1 MNKYLKNIGLKSR
14 LSSKNLFME
23 KIGEKAKFASLNL
36 SRLNI
41 SKKNSVLKQFSQYL
55 KANEQ
60 SILNANKKDIA
71 NAKSKKIKDSMI
83 ARLELSSKKISQIR
97 SSIDQIVKF
106 KDPTGKTL
114 SSWKR
119 PNGLIIKKVSI
130 PIGVIGIIYE
140 SRPNVTSDVSAL
152 CFKSGNVVILRGG
165 SEAFHSNKILAK
177 LFRKAL
183 KKKKCNENCVQFVQ
197 SKERRH
203 VDYLLSG
210 MKNYVDLIIPRGGKS
225 LVKKVLKKS
234 SVSIVGHYE
243 GLCHVFVDR
252 EADLSTAIKVV
263 KNSKMRNV
271 SICGAAETLLID
283 KMCLKTHCKPI
294 LDQLGTLGCKIIGDK
309 IIRKFISGKMKIATE
324 KDWKT
329 EYLSPTIS
337 VKSVNGV
344 EDAIN
349 HINKYGSSHTDS
361 IVTKNKKTAKK
372 FLSSINSSIA
382 VHNAS
387 TQFADG
393 GEFGFGAEVGISTN
407 KLHPRGPIGL
417 DQLTTYKYILEG
429 KGQIRK

>member
-1 MNKYLKNIGLKSR
+1 MP
-14 LSSKNLFME
+14 KNLYME
-23 KIGEKAKFASLNL
+23 KIGKKSKLASLKL
-36 SRLNI
+36 SGLNI
-41 SKKNSVLKQFSQYL
+41 DKKNSVLRKFKQYL
-55 KANEQ
+55 KINEKL
-60 SILNANKKDIA
+60 ILKANKKDISK
-71 NAKSKKIKDSMI
+71 AKYKKITDSMI
-83 ARLELSSKKISQIR
+83 DRLRLDSRKIAQIR
-97 SSIDQIVKF
+97 NSIDKIIKF

-119 PNGLIIKKVSI
+119 PNGLKIKKISI

-165 SEAFHSNKILAK
+165 SEAYYSNKILAK

-183 KKKKCNENCVQFVQ
+183 KSKKCDENCVQFIE
-197 SKERRH
+197 SKDRIH
-203 VDYLLSG
+203 VDYLLSR
-210 MKNYVDLIIPRGGKS
+210 MKDYIDLIIPRGGKS

-243 GLCHVFVDR
+243 GLCHVFIDR
-252 EADLSTAIKVV
+252 DSNLNIAIKVV

-283 KMCLKTHCKPI
+283 KKCLKTHCKPI
-294 LDQLGTLGCKIIGDK
+294 LNNLIKMGCKIIGDK
-309 IIRKFISGKMKIATE
+309 TVKKILSKKIKVASE
-324 KDWKT
+324 KDWKK
-329 EYLSPTIS
+329 EYLSPKIS

-344 EDAIN
+344 SEAIK

-372 FLSSINSSIA
+372 FLSGVKSSIA

-417 DQLTTYKYILEG
+417 DQLTSYKYILEG

>member
-1 MNKYLKNIGLKSR
+1 M
-14 LSSKNLFME
+14 SKNLFME

-41 SKKNSVLKQFSQYL
+41 SKKNSVLKQFRQYL
-55 KANEQ
+55 KANKQ
-60 SILNANKKDIA
+60 SILNANKKDVS
-71 NAKSKKIKDSMI
+71 NAKSKKIKNSMI
-83 ARLELSSKKISQIR
+83 NRLKLNSKKISQIR
-97 SSIDQIVKF
+97 SSIDKIVKF
-106 KDPTGKTL
+106 KDPTDKTL

-140 SRPNVTSDVSAL
+140 SRPNVTSDVSTL

-165 SEAFHSNKILAK
+165 SEAFHSNKILAR

-183 KKKKCNENCVQFVQ
+183 KKKKCNENCVQFIQ

-252 EADLSTAIKVV
+252 EADLNMAIKVV

-283 KMCLKTHCKPI
+283 KMCLKTHCEPI
-294 LDQLGTLGCKIIGDK
+294 LDQLSKLGCKIIGDK
-309 IIRKFISGKMKIATE
+309 MIKKFVSGKMKIATK
-324 KDWKT
+324 KDWET

-337 VKSVNGV
+337 VKGVNGV
-344 EDAIN
+344 EEAVD
-349 HINKYGSSHTDS
+349 HINKYGSSHTDT

-372 FLSSINSSIA
+372 FLSNINSSIA
-382 VHNAS
+382 IHNAS

-393 GEFGFGAEVGISTN
+393 GEFGFGAEVGISTS
-407 KLHPRGPIGL
+407 KLHPRGPIGI

>member
-1 MNKYLKNIGLKSR
+1 M
-14 LSSKNLFME
+14 SKNSFME
-23 KIGEKAKFASLNL
+23 KIGKKAKFASLNL
-36 SRLNI
+36 SRINI
-41 SKKNSVLKQFSQYL
+41 NKKNSVLKQFGKYL
-55 KANEQ
+55 ETNKQ
-60 SILNANKKDIA
+60 SILNANKKDIS

-83 ARLELSSKKISQIR
+83 DRLKLNNEKISQIK
-97 SSIDQIVKF
+97 SSIDKIVKF

-130 PIGVIGIIYE
+130 PIGVIGVIYE

-165 SEAFHSNKILAK
+165 SEAFHSNKIFAK

-183 KKKKCNENCVQFVQ
+183 KKKKCNENCVQFIQ

-210 MKNYVDLIIPRGGKS
+210 MKNYIDLIIPRGGKS

-294 LDQLGTLGCKIIGDK
+294 LDQLSALGCKIIGDK
-309 IIRKFISGKMKIATE
+309 IIKKFISGKMKIATE
-324 KDWKT
+324 KDWET
-329 EYLSPTIS
+329 EYLSSTIS
-337 VKSVNGV
+337 VKSVSGV
-344 EDAIN
+344 EDAID
-349 HINKYGSSHTDS
+349 HINKYGSLHTDS

-372 FLSSINSSIA
+372 FLANINSSIA
-382 VHNAS
+382 IHNAS

-393 GEFGFGAEVGISTN
+393 GEFGFGAEVGISTS
-407 KLHPRGPIGL
+407 KMHPRGPIGL
-417 DQLTTYKYILEG
+417 NQLTTYKYILEG

>member
-1 MNKYLKNIGLKSR
+1 MP
-14 LSSKNLFME
+14 KNLFME
-23 KIGEKAKFASLNL
+23 KIGEKAKFASLSL

-41 SKKNSVLKQFSQYL
+41 SKKNAVLKQFSQYL

-60 SILNANKKDIA
+60 PILNANKKDVS
-71 NAKSKKIKDSMI
+71 NAKSKKIRDSMI
-83 ARLELSSKKISQIR
+83 NRLELSSKKISQIR
-97 SSIDQIVKF
+97 SSIDKIVKF

-165 SEAFHSNKILAK
+165 SEAFHSNKILAR

-210 MKNYVDLIIPRGGKS
+210 MKNYVDLIIPRGGKG
-225 LVKKVLKKS
+225 LFKKVQKKS

-243 GLCHVFVDR
+243 GLCHVFIDR
-252 EADLSTAIKVV
+252 EADLSIAIKVV

-283 KMCLKTHCKPI
+283 KMCLKTHCKSI
-294 LDQLGTLGCKIIGDK
+294 LNQLSALGCKIIGDK

-372 FLSSINSSIA
+372 FLSRINSSIA

>member
-1 MNKYLKNIGLKSR
+1 MSR
-14 LSSKNLFME
+14 NLFMK
-23 KIGEKAKFASLNL
+23 KIGEKAKSASLSL

-41 SKKNSVLKQFSQYL
+41 KKKNSVLKKFNQYL
-55 KANEQ
+55 KTYEQ
-60 SILNANKKDIA
+60 SILNANRKDLY
-71 NAKSKKIKDSMI
+71 NAKSKKIEDSMI
-83 ARLELSSKKISQIR
+83 DRLKLDSKKISQIR
-97 SSIDQIVKF
+97 SSIEKIIKF

-165 SEAFHSNKILAK
+165 SEAFNSNKILAK

-183 KKKKCNENCVQFVQ
+183 KKKKCNENCVQFIQ
-197 SKERRH
+197 NKERRH
-203 VDYLLSG
+203 VDYLLSS

-243 GLCHVFVDR
+243 GLCHVYVDR
-252 EADLSTAIKVV
+252 KADLNTAIKVV

-294 LDQLGTLGCKIIGDK
+294 LDELDMLGCKIIGDK
-309 IIRKFISGKMKIATE
+309 TIKKYVSGKMKIAKE
-324 KDWKT
+324 KDWEK

-337 VKSVNGV
+337 VKSVSGV
-344 EDAIN
+344 EGAIN
-349 HINKYGSSHTDS
+349 HINKYGSLHTDS
-361 IVTKNKKTAKK
+361 IVTKNKKIAKK

-393 GEFGFGAEVGISTN
+393 GEFGFGAEVGISTS

>member
-1 MNKYLKNIGLKSR
+1 M
-14 LSSKNLFME
+14 SKNSFMK
-23 KIGEKAKFASLNL
+23 KIGEKAKLASLNL

-55 KANEQ
+55 KTNEQ
-60 SILNANKKDIA
+60 SIVNANKKDVS
-71 NAKSKKIKDSMI
+71 NAETKKIKDSMI
-83 ARLELSSKKISQIR
+83 NRLKLNSKKISQIR
-97 SSIDQIVKF
+97 SSIDKIVKF

-130 PIGVIGIIYE
+130 PIGVIGVIYE

-183 KKKKCNENCVQFVQ
+183 KKKKCDENCVQFVQ

-203 VDYLLSG
+203 VDYLLSD
-210 MKNYVDLIIPRGGKS
+210 MKNYLDLIIPRGGKS
-225 LVKKVLKKS
+225 LLKKVLNKS
-234 SVSIVGHYE
+234 SVTIIGHYE

-252 EADLSTAIKVV
+252 EADLSTAIKIV

-294 LDQLGTLGCKIIGDK
+294 LDQLSALGCKIIGDK

-324 KDWKT
+324 KDWET

-337 VKSVNGV
+337 VKSVSGV

-393 GEFGFGAEVGISTN
+393 GEFGFGAEVGISTS

>member
-1 MNKYLKNIGLKSR
+1 M
-14 LSSKNLFME
+14 SKNLYMK
-23 KIGEKAKFASLNL
+23 KIGEKAKLASLNL
-36 SRLNI
+36 SNLSVNKR
-41 SKKNSVLKQFSQYL
+41 NSVLKQFSQYL
-55 KANEQ
+55 KANEK
-60 SILNANKKDIA
+60 SILSANKKDIA
-71 NAKSKKIKDSMI
+71 NAKFKKIKDSMI
-83 ARLELSSKKISQIR
+83 DRLKLNSKKISQIR
-97 SSIDQIVKF
+97 NSIKKIAKF
-106 KDPTGKTL
+106 KDPVGKTL

-119 PNGLIIKKVSI
+119 PNGLIIKRMSI

-152 CFKSGNVVILRGG
+152 CFKSGNAVILRGG
-165 SEAFHSNKILAK
+165 SEAFHSNKILSK
-177 LFRKAL
+177 IFKRAL
-183 KKKKCNENCVQFVQ
+183 KKKKCDENCVQFV
-197 SKERRH
+197 EHRGRNH
-203 VDYLLSG
+203 VDYLLSS
-210 MKNYVDLIIPRGGKS
+210 MKNHVDLIIPRGGKS

-234 SVSIVGHYE
+234 VVSIIGHYE

-252 EADLSTAIKVV
+252 EADLNMAVEVV

-271 SICGAAETLLID
+271 SICGATETLLID
-283 KMCLKTHCKPI
+283 KKCLKTHCKPI
-294 LDQLGTLGCKIIGDK
+294 LDQLSKLGCKIIGDETIK
-309 IIRKFISGKMKIATE
+309 KFISGKMKIATK
-324 KDWKT
+324 KDWET

-344 EDAIN
+344 VEAID
-349 HINKYGSSHTDS
+349 HINRYGSSHTDS

-372 FLSSINSSIA
+372 FLSNINSSIA
-382 VHNAS
+382 IHNAS

>member
-1 MNKYLKNIGLKSR
+1 MP
-14 LSSKNLFME
+14 KNLYIE
-23 KIGEKAKFASLNL
+23 KIGKKAKLASLHL
-36 SRLNI
+36 PNI
-41 SKKNSVLKQFSQYL
+41 SIEKRNSVLKQFSQYL
-55 KANEQ
+55 ITNSQ
-60 SILNANKKDIA
+60 SILNSNKKDIS

-83 ARLELSSKKISQIR
+83 NRLKLNNKKITQIR
-97 SSIDQIVKF
+97 NSLEEIVKF
-106 KDPTGKTL
+106 KDPLGKNL

-119 PNGLIIKKVSI
+119 PNGLIIKRMSI

-152 CFKSGNVVILRGG
+152 CFKTGNVVILRGG

-177 LFRKAL
+177 LFKRAL
-183 KKKKCNENCVQFVQ
+183 KKKKCDENCVQFVE
-197 SKERRH
+197 SKDRSH

-210 MKNYVDLIIPRGGKS
+210 MKNYIDLIIPRGGKG

-234 SVSIVGHYE
+234 SVSIIGHYE
-243 GLCHVFVDR
+243 GLCHVFVDKD
-252 EADLSTAIKVV
+252 ADLITAIKVV

-294 LDQLGTLGCKIIGDK
+294 LNQLSKLGCKIIGDK
-309 IIRKFISGKMKIATE
+309 TIKKFISGKMKIARE

-329 EYLSPTIS
+329 EYLSPIIS

-344 EDAIN
+344 TEAID

-361 IVTKNKKTAKK
+361 IVTKNRKTAKK
-372 FLSSINSSIA
+372 FLFNVKSSIA
-382 VHNAS
+382 IHNAS

-393 GEFGFGAEVGISTN
+393 GEFGFGAEVGISTG

-417 DQLTTYKYILEG
+417 NQLTTYKYILEG